1 MSNLLAV
8 NLLVGDRTYRIR
20 LKAEDEEVVRKTAK
34 KLNEQIAQFKSQY
47 AGKDMQDYMAMV
59 LLSYVTDTQSA
70 APALDDRE
78 LTLSLVRLESQLD
91 RALEDTGSH

>member
-34 KLNEQIAQFKSQY
+34 KLN
-47 AGKDMQDYMAMV
+47 
-59 LLSYVTDTQSA
+59 
-70 APALDDRE
+70 
-78 LTLSLVRLESQLD
+78 
-91 RALEDTGSH
+91 